1 MTVKQMSIF
10 LENKTNQ
17 LAELTNILNTN
28 GIDMQALALAETT
41 DFGILRLIV
50 NDTYAASC
58 LLKDNGYVFSITPV
72 LAVAIP
78 DEPGGLSKVLNVLG
92 KNEIN
97 IEYAYAFT
105 SRVKDVAYMIFR
117 VEDNDKARDI
127 LSKNGISL
135 LSQEKLNEL

>member
-17 LAELTNILNTN
+17 LAELTNILNAN

-50 NDTYAASC
+50 NDTYTTSC

-78 DEPGGLSKVLNVLG
+78 DEPGGLSKVLDVLG
-92 KNEIN
+92 TNEIN

-117 VEDNDKARDI
+117 VEDNDKARDV
-127 LSKNGISL
+127 LRENGIKL
-135 LSQEKLNEL
+135 LTQEKLNEL

>member
-17 LAELTNILNTN
+17 LAELTNLLNAN
-28 GIDMQALALAETT
+28 GIDMQALSLAETT

-50 NDTYAASC
+50 NDTYATSC

-72 LAVAIP
+72 LAVAIS
-78 DEPGGLSKVLNVLG
+78 DEPGGLTKVLNILG
-92 KNEIN
+92 ENEIN

-105 SRVKDVAYMIFR
+105 SRIKDVAYMIFR
-117 VEDNDKARDI
+117 VEDNDKARDV
-127 LSKNGISL
+127 LRNNGVKL
-135 LSQEKLNEL
+135 LTEL